1 MVTPLGSPDS
11 RSKPSTNSEMIRK
24 IRQVSLT
31 AKSKASSLSGKR
43 LFFKDLGCYL
53 KPRPGRE
60 PGAGLG
66 RYPDVR
72 SVRLLAGLL
81 LLPLL
86 GCLRVEVSRTSD
98 PGPAF
103 AQARRE
109 ALRLQGRP
117 GPPHELGALVWS
129 AEEKR
134 LVRARVPMWLVRKFD
149 RERDPGDEGGVS
161 ARLARR
167 LSVRDLDR
175 AGLGVLFELEEAEP
189 GERVLVW
196 LR

>member
-1 MVTPLGSPDS
+1 
-11 RSKPSTNSEMIRK
+11 
-24 IRQVSLT
+24 
-31 AKSKASSLSGKR
+31 
-43 LFFKDLGCYL
+43 
-53 KPRPGRE
+53 
-60 PGAGLG
+60 
-66 RYPDVR
+66 VR
-72 SVRLLAGLL
+72 NVRLLAGLL

-86 GCLRVEVSRTSD
+86 GCLRVEVSRSSD

-109 ALRLQGRP
+109 ALRLQGKP
-117 GPPHELGALVWS
+117 GPAHELGALVWS

-149 RERDPGDEGGVS
+149 RAGEETTGDGVTD
-161 ARLARR
+161 RLARR